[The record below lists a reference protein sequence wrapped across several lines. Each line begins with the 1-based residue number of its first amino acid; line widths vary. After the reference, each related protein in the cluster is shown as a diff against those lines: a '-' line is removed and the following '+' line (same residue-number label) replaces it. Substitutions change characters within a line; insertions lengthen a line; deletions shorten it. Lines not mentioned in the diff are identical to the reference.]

1 MHTKR
6 LVIFDMDG
14 TLVDSSETI
23 ANAINYVR
31 QHLGLP
37 PLEKSF
43 ILAHVNDHTINPA
56 KLFYLAE
63 RFEPEHEKRFME
75 YYSRNHDRE
84 LKLYPGIEGLLKAL
98 KEAGK
103 KLAVATNAY
112 RRSTTESLEH
122 LGIADYF
129 DAVACYDDFYEGKP
143 SPTMLLKILETLRIA
158 ADDAVFVGD
167 GERDEMAAKRAGIDY
182 IMVDWGFSDHD
193 GRAIGDVE
201 TLKKRLLAL

>member
-1 MHTKR
+1 MQTKK
-6 LVIFDMDG
+6 LIIFDMDG

-37 PLEKSF
+37 PLEKSY
-43 ILAHVNDHTINPA
+43 ILAHVNDHDVNPA

-63 RFEPEHEKRFME
+63 KFEPEHEKRFME

-84 LKLYPGIEGLLKAL
+84 LKLYPGIESLLKRL

-112 RRSTTESLEH
+112 RRSTLESLEH

-143 SPTMLLKILETLRIA
+143 SPKMLSAILETLNVSPEE
-158 ADDAVFVGD
+158 AVFVGD
-167 GERDEMAAKRAGIDY
+167 GVRDEIAAKRAKIDY
-182 IMVDWGFSDHD
+182 IMVDWGFSDHKE
-193 GRAIGDVE
+193 AIGDVE
-201 TLKKRLLAL
+201 ALKRKLLAL